1 MCSVPANAM
10 KGRRQQPF
18 CQPTVS
24 VWRQSRGSEEEGGA
38 DVGAE
43 YQLDMMRCLR
53 EVNADNNTVG
63 WCAPAVLHCSHW
75 RRWAATLVW
84 WRLSL

>member
-1 MCSVPANAM
+1 MLFP
-10 KGRRQQPF
+10 
-18 CQPTVS
+18 
-24 VWRQSRGSEEEGGA
+24 QSRGAEEEGGA

-63 WCAPAVLHCSHW
+63 W
-75 RRWAATLVW
+75 
-84 WRLSL
+84 

>member
-1 MCSVPANAM
+1 VCAL
-10 KGRRQQPF
+10 
-18 CQPTVS
+18 
-24 VWRQSRGSEEEGGA
+24 WQSRGSEEEGGA

-63 WCAPAVLHCSHW
+63 W
-75 RRWAATLVW
+75 
-84 WRLSL
+84 